1 MKIEIKNRW
10 NDSLI
15 FSGEF
20 ISVKLAVEYC
30 IATRISL
37 RNADLS
43 GADLSGAD
51 LSGAILR
58 AADLRGVNLSGADLN
73 TANLNT
79 ANLSDANL
87 SGANLRDATLRDTD
101 LSDANLSGTNLSNAD
116 LSDAPFAVPHLDAKI
131 LERIQSGGR
140 LEVDCW
146 HSCDT
151 SHCRAGWAVVVAGP
165 AGRALEW
172 MQGTRA
178 AASLIYAASRP
189 KNKIPDFAAELDNE
203 EVLND
208 IKKCAAAD
216 PLPN

>member
-20 ISVKLAVEYC
+20 ISLKLAVEYC
-30 IATRISL
+30 ISTRISL
-37 RNADLS
+37 SNADLRD
-43 GADLSGAD
+43 AN
-51 LSGAILR
+51 LR
-58 AADLRGVNLSGADLN
+58 AANLRA
-73 TANLNT
+73 
-79 ANLSDANL
+79 ANLSDA
-87 SGANLRDATLRDTD
+87 
-101 LSDANLSGTNLSNAD
+101 NLSNAD

-131 LERIQSGGR
+131 LARIQSGGK
-140 LEVDCW
+140 LQMNCW
-146 HSCDT
+146 HSCET

-172 MQGTRA
+172 MQGTHA

-189 KNKIPDFAAELDNE
+189 KDKIPDFAADLDSE
-203 EVLND
+203 EVLSD